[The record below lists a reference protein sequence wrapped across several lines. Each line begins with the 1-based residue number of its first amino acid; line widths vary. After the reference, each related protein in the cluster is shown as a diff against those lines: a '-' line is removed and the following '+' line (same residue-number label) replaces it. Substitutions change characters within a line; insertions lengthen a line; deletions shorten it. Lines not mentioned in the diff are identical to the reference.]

1 MEDLYGIKE
10 FPRETPEGW
19 DALVDAMA
27 DELTQQLSAEGVDP
41 ADYEVVQIK
50 EKFGEIRYYDSSH
63 SDAVDD
69 IIEKYAKLSG
79 CTCANCGAPA
89 EYMSI
94 GYFLPFCGKCK
105 RKLGREGRIQFRALT
120 QEEKEDCEVC

>member
-19 DALVDAMA
+19 DALVDTMA

-94 GYFLPFCGKCK
+94 GYFLPFCGECK